1 MSLSHNLF
9 PTAGCRLR
17 VYVGQE
23 VAVFL
28 KLEKTNSYCQLQPHT
43 SFRQCLRNKTIIEFP
58 ELHITLS
65 SAAANYQGPPPQ
77 AANYQGTP
85 QPAGVPSQL
94 TGEEGSKDTISSLA
108 KLAVNY
114 GSSGEDEM

>member
-1 MSLSHNLF
+1 MSLSHNLS

-28 KLEKTNSYCQLQPHT
+28 ELEKTNSYCQLQPQT

-65 SAAANYQGPPPQ
+65 SAAANYQGPPPH
-77 AANYQGTP
+77 AAYQGTP
-85 QPAGVPSQL
+85 QPASVPSQSM
-94 TGEEGSKDTISSLA
+94 GEEGSKDTISSLA
-108 KLAVNY
+108 KLAANY
-114 GSSGEDEM
+114 GSSGEDET